1 MKNDKLT
8 IKTIQAVK
16 NSRDFAWK
24 RGNQELSP
32 LHMLVVL
39 IEMENETGIVSIL
52 EKIGADPG
60 KIREAAIT
68 ELDKLPVV
76 KGDSIDVF
84 PGKHF
89 RSMLDT
95 AETVMA
101 NLGDEFVS
109 TEHVLIAMT
118 ESSSGIVSKILGA
131 NSVDRENI
139 LSALAVLRG
148 TQRVTD
154 ENPEQKFDVL
164 NRFCRDLTELARR
177 EKLDPVIGRDEE
189 IRRAL
194 QVLSRRLKN
203 NPILIGEA
211 GTGKTAIVEGIA
223 QRIVRGD
230 IPDSLSGKSILAL
243 DLASLVAGAKFRG
256 EFEERLKAVLKQIEA
271 SNGQIILFI
280 DEIHTLVGAG
290 AAEGSMDASNML
302 KPALSRGEL
311 HCIGATTTREY
322 VKYFEKD
329 SALERR
335 FQVVTVKEPT
345 IEDSIHILRGIKDKY
360 EAHHGIRIQDTAILS
375 AVKLSSRYI
384 TDRFLPDKA
393 IDLMDEAASRLKM
406 EIESVPTE
414 IDAMIRK
421 STRLEIERQAILN
434 EKNPESGDRLREVS
448 LQIADLDTKI
458 TAARKKWT
466 TEKEIIEALKE
477 LKIRK
482 DELNTEAELA
492 QRSGDL
498 RRASEVLYG
507 HLPEIQRK
515 TGELEQKLKDLT
527 KEGSWLRDTVTP
539 EDIARVVSN
548 WTGIPVEKMLE
559 GESAKLLKL
568 EERLGN
574 RIIGQSEA
582 VSAVSATIRRSRAGF
597 NDEQRPLGS
606 FLFTGP
612 TGTGKTELAK
622 ALAELLFDDEKNI
635 VRLDMSEY
643 MEKHSVS
650 RLIGAPPGYVGY
662 DEGGQLTEAVRNRP
676 YSLVLF
682 DEIEKAH
689 PDVWNA
695 LLQILDDGRLTDGQ
709 GRKVDFRNTV
719 LIMTSN
725 LGSSWS
731 SETDRNDQK
740 ERVLNALKSA
750 FRPEFLNRIDEVVV
764 FNPLTEEEI
773 GKIVDLQLEKV
784 AQRSR
789 EQGFDLKFGE
799 SLRTHLVQTGYDPVF
814 GARPVKRLIQKLVVN
829 RLSVDVIS
837 GKIPKGSEVLADFK
851 NDELTIMFS
860 DSLDS

>member
-39 IEMENETGIVSIL
+39 IDMENETGIVSIL

-60 KIREAAIT
+60 KIKESGMM

-84 PGKHF
+84 PGKQF

-118 ESSSGIVSKILGA
+118 ESSSGIVSKILGS

-406 EIESVPTE
+406 EIESVPAE

-434 EKNPESGDRLREVS
+434 EKNPESGERLRDVS

-458 TAARKKWT
+458 TAARQKWT

-515 TGELEQKLKDLT
+515 AGELEQKLKDLT
-527 KEGSWLRDTVTP
+527 TEGSWLRDTVTP

-568 EERLGN
+568 EERLGT
-574 RIIGQSEA
+574 RIIGQNEA
-582 VSAVSATIRRSRAGF
+582 VSAVSSTIRRSRAGF

-731 SETDRNDQK
+731 SESDREDQK
-740 ERVLNALKSA
+740 ERILNALKSA
-750 FRPEFLNRIDEVVV
+750 FRPEFLNRIDEIVV
-764 FNPLTEEEI
+764 FNPLTEKEI

-789 EQGFDLKFGE
+789 DQGFDLKFGE
-799 SLRTHLVQTGYDPVF
+799 SLRNHLIKTGYEPVF

-837 GKIPKGSEVLADFK
+837 GKIPKGSEVFADFE
-851 NDELTIMFS
+851 NEELTIKIKPLS
-860 DSLDS
+860 E